1 MKGRT
6 MQNTNHLPKLTDDQR
21 REALK
26 KAMATRTAQAKIK
39 CQLKDG
45 TLKVSD
51 VLAMEDEHI
60 KRLKVSSLLKAIP
73 GVGEAKA
80 DAFMAKHHISK
91 SRRIAGLGKHQK
103 AALVEAFG

>member
-1 MKGRT
+1 
-6 MQNTNHLPKLTDDQR
+6 MQTTNHLPKLTDEQR

-26 KAMATRTAQAKIK
+26 KAMESRTRQAEVKK
-39 CQLKDG
+39 QLKDK
-45 TLKVSD
+45 TLKVSN
-51 VLAMEDEHI
+51 VLAMEDEYIQHM
-60 KRLKVSSLLKAIP
+60 KVSSLLKAIP

-80 DAFMAKHHISK
+80 ETFMVKHHISK

>member
-1 MKGRT
+1 MS
-6 MQNTNHLPKLTDDQR
+6 TNHLPKLTDDQR

-26 KAMATRTAQAKIK
+26 KAVESRTAQARVKK
-39 CQLKDG
+39 QLKDG

-73 GVGEAKA
+73 GVGEARA
-80 DAFMAKHHISK
+80 EAFMAKHHISK

>member
-1 MKGRT
+1 

-26 KAMATRTAQAKIK
+26 KATESRTAQARIK
-39 CQLKDG
+39 KQLKDG
-45 TLKVSD
+45 TLKVSE

-60 KRLKVSSLLKAIP
+60 KRLKVSSLLRAIP
-73 GVGEAKA
+73 GVGDAKA

>member
-1 MKGRT
+1 

-26 KAMATRTAQAKIK
+26 KAMESRTRQKEVK
-39 CQLKDG
+39 EKLKDG

-51 VLAMEDEHI
+51 VLSMEDDFI
-60 KRLKVSSLLKAIP
+60 RRMKVSSLLKAIP

-80 DAFMAKHHISK
+80 EAFMAKHHISK

>member
-1 MKGRT
+1 
-6 MQNTNHLPKLTDDQR
+6 MQNTNHLPKLTDEQR

-26 KAMATRTAQAKIK
+26 KATEARTRQKEVK
-39 CQLKDG
+39 EKLKDG

-60 KRLKVSSLLKAIP
+60 RRLKVSSLLKALP

-91 SRRIAGLGKHQK
+91 SRRIAGLGTHQK
-103 AALVEAFG
+103 AAIVEAFG